1 MFCIP
6 RGTLALNAQRESSL
20 NKNAQ
25 SRVRQSTEVDRFVGA
40 RIRARRKQL
49 GLTQAQ
55 LGAAVDLSFK
65 QIRKYEHG
73 ENRVSASKLLH
84 LATALDVAV
93 DYFFDGLD
101 GREDALSTQHLE
113 GEALAK
119 EFQGIATAVRRRAFL
134 RLVRSIA
141 ESPALQ
147 ESWGRNG

>member
-1 MFCIP
+1 
-6 RGTLALNAQRESSL
+6 L

-25 SRVRQSTEVDRFVGA
+25 SGARQSTGVDKYVGA

-55 LGAAVDLSFK
+55 LGASVDLSFK

-73 ENRVSASKLLH
+73 ENRVSASKLLQ
-84 LATALDVAV
+84 LATTLDVTV

-101 GREDALSTQHLE
+101 GREDALEAPHME

-119 EFQGIATAVRRRAFL
+119 EFQSIATVARRRAFL

-141 ESPALQ
+141 DSPALQ
-147 ESWGRNG
+147 ESWRRNG

>member
-1 MFCIP
+1 M
-6 RGTLALNAQRESSL
+6 
-20 NKNAQ
+20 NKYAQ
-25 SRVRQSTEVDRFVGA
+25 SGVRQSTVVDKFVGA

-49 GLTQAQ
+49 GMTQAQ

-84 LATALDVAV
+84 LASVLGVAV

-101 GREDALSTQHLE
+101 GREDALEAPHLE

-119 EFQGIATAVRRRAFL
+119 EFQAIATASRRRAFL

-147 ESWGRNG
+147 ESWRRNG